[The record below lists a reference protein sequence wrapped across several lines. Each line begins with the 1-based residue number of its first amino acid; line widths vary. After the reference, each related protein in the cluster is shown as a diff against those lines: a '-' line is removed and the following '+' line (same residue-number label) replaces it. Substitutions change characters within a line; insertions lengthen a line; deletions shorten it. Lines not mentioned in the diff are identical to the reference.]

1 MTKCEDIIKLMLN
14 DKRIKH
20 KFCYMEKEFEEKR
33 LKLCLD
39 DDGQYSVANFSGQH
53 KRLENMGDG
62 A

>member
-1 MTKCEDIIKLMLN
+1 MQN
-14 DKRIKH
+14 DKNIKH

-39 DDGQYSVANFSGQH
+39 NDGQYSVTKFLGQH
-53 KRLENMGDG
+53 KILENMGNG